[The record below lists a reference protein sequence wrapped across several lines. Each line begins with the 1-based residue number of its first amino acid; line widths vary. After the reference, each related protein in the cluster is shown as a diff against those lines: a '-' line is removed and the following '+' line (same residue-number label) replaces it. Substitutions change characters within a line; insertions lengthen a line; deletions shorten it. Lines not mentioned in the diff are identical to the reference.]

1 MAGRKPGGPKTGGR
15 TKGTPNKAT
24 ASVRDVAKEYT
35 PDAIATLVEVMQD
48 KMAPSAARVS
58 AANSILDRAHGKA
71 PQAIE
76 HTGPN
81 GGPVQ
86 NVNMTADEFEERAR
100 RVVQEI

>member
-35 PDAIATLVEVMQD
+35 SDAIATLVEVMQD
-48 KMAPSAARVS
+48 KQAPSAARVS

-76 HTGPN
+76 HSGPN
-81 GGPVQ
+81 GGPIETITAD
-86 NVNMTADEFEERAR
+86 MTAKEAA
-100 RVVQEI
+100 EIYRNELR